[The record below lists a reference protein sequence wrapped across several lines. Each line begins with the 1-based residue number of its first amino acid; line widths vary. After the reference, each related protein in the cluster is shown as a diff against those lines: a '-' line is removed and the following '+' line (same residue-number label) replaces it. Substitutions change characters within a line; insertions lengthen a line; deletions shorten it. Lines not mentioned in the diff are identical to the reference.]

1 MMSETEK
8 YSFHHHGLIKVT
20 LPKACV
26 ALKKQFAQQLIA
38 WLKHWMP
45 ELENDSSEISSLLTK
60 AAQRDRQLVGK
71 LYKVCRRFPS
81 LKQLACSSDLIDVSA
96 NLMSTNMVSCC
107 HFIAVR
113 FDFPNEDSFLI
124 HTHQDFP
131 YIQGSEN
138 GVTVWTALSDISEL
152 MGPPEY
158 VAASHLNGVLPISE
172 KPLAET
178 YGKDGGSTIN
188 MESNIFSKEDFVSQ
202 NVSFDEALVFSTLLV
217 HRSRQNLSNDC
228 RVSIQLRFDDLTSE
242 KSYLKNYP
250 EGLYLKNSFS
260 ESFPEYV
267 VKGVDT

>member
-1 MMSETEK
+1 MMTAPDK
-8 YSFHHHGLIKVT
+8 DSFHNQGLMKIV
-20 LPKACV
+20 LPEACIE
-26 ALKKQFAQQLIA
+26 LKKKFSEQLA
-38 WLKHWMP
+38 DWLLHWLP
-45 ELENDSSEISSLLTK
+45 ELGGNNLDISRLLNV

-71 LYKVCRRFPS
+71 LYKVCRRFPA
-81 LKQLACSSDLIDVSA
+81 LKQLSCDSHLIEISE
-96 NLMSTNMVSCC
+96 NLMSTSMVSCC

-188 MESNIFSKEDFVSQ
+188 MESNTFSKEDFVSQ

-217 HRSRQNLSNDC
+217 HRSQKNIGDSC
-228 RVSIQLRFDDLTSE
+228 RVSIQLRFDDLVSE

-250 EGLYLKNSFS
+250 EGLYLKNAFS
-260 ESFPEYV
+260 ENFPEYV